1 MSDAIVKY
9 SHDVAACIF
18 MHQFIGLDAVI
29 AALNRW
35 RPYHRSHISRM
46 RMDRFN
52 RIIQLESFTVFIL
65 GAKQQSVPI
74 RMYNPLLLPAI
85 GLTQHRLVVSRGTN
99 VNYMLRVLSESGLI
113 PANGADTVYI
123 STSGAWRLQK
133 YETMG
138 SIGAGNLSHFYLR
151 TLFLGSSGMFLP
163 SLHLRNILKVLLLVD
178 TGTTHNTVG
187 SSGSRSKRH
196 IFATARITDPSNSEQ
211 QVLSSHKAAADAER
225 AAVAARAAAARLAPK
240 PVVQVGESRTAAA
253 HPEQAPEVNM
263 TLSDTHPSPSATS
276 QSHSISQRL
285 GSRST
290 TPALQ
295 FPSSD
300 DDAEG
305 VVKRPKGKRKAI
317 GMSDHKN
324 LIYHA
329 SCTV

>member
-1 MSDAIVKY
+1 
-9 SHDVAACIF
+9 
-18 MHQFIGLDAVI
+18 
-29 AALNRW
+29 
-35 RPYHRSHISRM
+35 
-46 RMDRFN
+46 
-52 RIIQLESFTVFIL
+52 
-65 GAKQQSVPI
+65 
-74 RMYNPLLLPAI
+74 
-85 GLTQHRLVVSRGTN
+85 
-99 VNYMLRVLSESGLI
+99 MLRVLSESGLI

-123 STSGAWRLQK
+123 STSGARRLQK

-151 TLFLGSSGMFLP
+151 TLFPGGSGMFLR
-163 SLHLRNILKVLLLVD
+163 SLHLQKLNILTVLLLVD

-187 SSGSRSKRH
+187 SSGSHSKRH

-211 QVLSSHKAAADAER
+211 QVLSSHKAAADVER

-263 TLSDTHPSPSATS
+263 TLSDTHQSPLATS

-324 LIYHA
+324 
-329 SCTV
+329 